1 MSKSKLAFK
10 VDNSDLKR
18 FTGKVTDRLRDLRA
32 PLTAAGNLIEAKVE
46 RQFATETDPDGDR
59 WEELHPTTLK
69 QKEGG
74 SILVK
79 TGALRDSFTFVVNGK
94 TLEVGSTS
102 PVFEVH
108 NEGVLPMP
116 ERRILGLNPE
126 DKNEIAGLVR
136 GYVKGS
142 R

>member
-1 MSKSKLAFK
+1 MSKVNFA

-18 FTGKVTDRLRDLRA
+18 WTGKVTDRLRDLRA
-32 PLTAAGNLIEAKVE
+32 PLQATANHIEAKLKN
-46 RQFATETDPDGDR
+46 QFSQEIDPDGNP
-59 WEELHPTTLK
+59 WEPLNSQTLK
-69 QKEGG
+69 YKVGG

-79 TGALRDSFTFVVNGK
+79 TGKLRESFTYLVQDKSLQV
-94 TLEVGSTS
+94 SSSS

-108 NEGVLPMP
+108 DRGILPMP
-116 ERRILGLNPE
+116 QRQILGLNAE

>member
-1 MSKSKLAFK
+1 MSKFDFV

-18 FTGKVTDRLRDLRA
+18 WTGKITDRLRDLRA
-32 PLTAAGNLIEAKVE
+32 PLQATANHIEAKLDN
-46 RQFATETDPDGDR
+46 QFSQEIDPDGDP
-59 WEELHPTTLK
+59 WEPLNPQTLK
-69 QKEGG
+69 YKVGG

-79 TGALRDSFTFVVNGK
+79 TGKLRESFTYLVQGK
-94 TLEVGSTS
+94 SLQVSSNS

-108 NEGVLPMP
+108 DRGILPMP
-116 ERRILGLNPE
+116 QRQILGLNAE

>member
-1 MSKSKLAFK
+1 MSKLVYK

-18 FTGKVTDRLRDLRA
+18 WTGKITDRLRDLRA
-32 PLTAAGNLIEAKVE
+32 PLTAAGNLLEEKVE
-46 RQFATETDPDGDR
+46 RQFATETDPDGDP
-59 WEELHPTTLK
+59 WEPLHPKTALYKT
-69 QKEGG
+69 GG

-79 TGALRDSFTFVVNGK
+79 TGALRDSFTYLVTGK
-94 TLEVGSTS
+94 TLEVSSDS

-108 NEGVLPMP
+108 NKGVLPMP
-116 ERRILGLNPE
+116 ERRILGLNAE
-126 DKNEIAGLVR
+126 DKNKIAGLVR

>member
-1 MSKSKLAFK
+1 MSRQIT

-18 FTGKVTDRLRDLRA
+18 WTGKITSRLRDLRA
-32 PLTAAGNLIEAKVE
+32 PMLAAKNHMEAKIE
-46 RQFATETDPDGDR
+46 RQFATETDPDGNP
-59 WEELHPTTLK
+59 WEPLSPETLK
-69 QKEGG
+69 YKQGG

-79 TGALRDSFTFVVNGK
+79 SGKLRDSFVYDLSGNSLTISN
-94 TLEVGSTS
+94 TS
-102 PVFEVH
+102 PVFEAH
-108 NEGVLPMP
+108 NEGILPQP
-116 ERRILGLNPE
+116 ERKILGISAE